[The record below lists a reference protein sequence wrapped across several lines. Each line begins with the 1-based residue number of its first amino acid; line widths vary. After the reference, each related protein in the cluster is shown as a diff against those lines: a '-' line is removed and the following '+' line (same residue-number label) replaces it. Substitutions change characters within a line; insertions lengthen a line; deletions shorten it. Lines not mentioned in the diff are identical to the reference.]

1 MGKSAGW
8 VKYCRETIFLLLMI
22 KLLHLVENSL
32 QSQTAAK
39 CDLLIHIGIGTFQY
53 AIIDKV
59 RDELKALAEYELPEK
74 SNLTDLILAIEKLP
88 EANREFKYPFSKIRV
103 SFDSYKFTFIPEE
116 LYENENEQEY
126 AKFINP
132 YASDL
137 ILTNRIRTSKI
148 RNIFAIDSNFNSA
161 LNQIFQKPRIYNQAG
176 PFIEG
181 IKKTN
186 PDRNGVCL
194 FIDIHQ
200 DHIQI
205 ACLKKSELVL
215 YNMLECF
222 NADEFNYFLL
232 NTMDS
237 LDLDTSSTKVILS
250 GNVTSEKDE
259 NYQRILKYFKAP
271 VFADSRLKVHHPELF
286 NNVLSHTYF
295 SLISLDECE

>member
-1 MGKSAGW
+1 
-8 VKYCRETIFLLLMI
+8 MI
-22 KLLHLVENSL
+22 KLLHLVDNSL

-39 CDLLIHIGIGTFQY
+39 CDLLIHIGIGKLQY

-59 RDELKALAEYELPEK
+59 RDELKALAEYELAGI
-74 SNLTDLILAIEKLP
+74 SNLADLMFAIERLP
-88 EANREFKYPFSKIRV
+88 ETKLEFKYPYSKIKV

-132 YASDL
+132 SASDL

-148 RNIFAIDSNFNSA
+148 RNIFAVDENFNNA
-161 LNQIFQKPRIYNQAG
+161 LNHIFHKPRIYSQASS
-176 PFIEG
+176 FIEG

-186 PDRNGVCL
+186 PDRNGICL
-194 FIDIHQ
+194 FVDFHG

-215 YNMLECF
+215 YNILECI
-222 NADEFNYFLL
+222 NADEFNYYLL
-232 NTMDS
+232 NTIDS
-237 LDLDTSSTKVILS
+237 LDLDPTNTKVMIS
-250 GNVTSEKDE
+250 GDVTSGDDE
-259 NYQRILKYFKAP
+259 YYQRIIKYFNSP
-271 VFADSRLKVHHPELF
+271 VFADSRLIVNHPELF
-286 NNVLSHTYF
+286 HNVSPHTYF